1 MDQKC
6 KGLFSDSQFHSIDL
20 QVYHYANDI
29 LSWLP
34 SPDTEFLI
42 WEVTKSSNFVI
53 LFIYLKH
60 YFYFMCTNEY
70 YLKFFLREDR
80 YNIKTK

>member
-60 YFYFMCTNEY
+60 YFILCVLMNTILNSFWG
-70 YLKFFLREDR
+70 KID
-80 YNIKTK
+80 II